1 MLRKQRHKSRGRG
14 KAQVLLFM
22 RQCYMLFNKVG
33 DRNDPLAFVGLIQE
47 LKWNRV
53 ESERIEHML

>member
-1 MLRKQRHKSRGRG
+1 
-14 KAQVLLFM
+14 
-22 RQCYMLFNKVG
+22 MLFNKVG